1 MSDCQGVPGWGVQA
15 GGMSSAHSEDRMGP
29 ECDVSKK
36 HWGDEARDRAQMHWE
51 GSVLILSHQML
62 FSSDTV
68 RCEI

>member
-1 MSDCQGVPGWGVQA
+1 MSDCQAVPGWGTQA
-15 GGMSSAHSEDRMGP
+15 RGMSSAHSKDSMGP

-36 HWGDEARDRAQMHWE
+36 HWGDEAEDRAQMHCE

-62 FSSDTV
+62 FSSDMV